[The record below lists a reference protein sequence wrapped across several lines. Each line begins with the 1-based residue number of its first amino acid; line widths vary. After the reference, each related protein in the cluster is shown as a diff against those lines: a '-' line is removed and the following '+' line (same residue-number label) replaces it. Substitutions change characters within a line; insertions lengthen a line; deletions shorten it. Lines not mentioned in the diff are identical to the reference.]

1 MAKEYTFNVN
11 NLKRNNDSNNGV
23 IKADFTCWILEGT
36 YQASLTFS
44 KEFTPNPSSGEYI
57 AYSSLTENNVIGW
70 LTEDEK
76 NSLKFDNQHNEFI
89 WLTKGELLNHKLVH
103 DNTKNYF
110 K

>member
-23 IKADFTCWILEGT
+23 IKANFTCWILEGT

-57 AYSSLTENNVIGW
+57 AYNSLTENSVIGW

-76 NSLKFDNQHNEFI
+76 NSVKTGVLAEWERLYSASPATLSDI
-89 WLTKGELLNHKLVH
+89 PWGAA
-103 DNTKNYF
+103 
-110 K
+110 

>member
-1 MAKEYTFNVN
+1 MTKEYTFSVN

-23 IKADFTCWILEGT
+23 IQADFTCWILEGT

-76 NSLKFDNQHNEFI
+76 TSVKTEVLAEWERLYGASPATLSDIPWGAAE
-89 WLTKGELLNHKLVH
+89 
-103 DNTKNYF
+103 
-110 K
+110 